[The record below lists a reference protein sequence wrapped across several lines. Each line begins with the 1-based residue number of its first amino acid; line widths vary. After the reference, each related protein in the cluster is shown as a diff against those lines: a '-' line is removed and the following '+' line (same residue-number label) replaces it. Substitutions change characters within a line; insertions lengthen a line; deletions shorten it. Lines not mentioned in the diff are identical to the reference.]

1 MNNQM
6 QFIFLWS
13 CVPPDFVVQIN
24 NFFSLVL
31 FSPLI
36 HRRRGEKQMNKTY
49 KYKLGSSLKIHFTF
63 FYPKDVQ
70 NVFWKTIG
78 CVEIL
83 EMKQIAEDWGVEK

>member
-1 MNNQM
+1 
-6 QFIFLWS
+6 
-13 CVPPDFVVQIN
+13 
-24 NFFSLVL
+24 
-31 FSPLI
+31 
-36 HRRRGEKQMNKTY
+36 MNKTY

-63 FYPKDVQ
+63 FYPKEVQ

>member
-1 MNNQM
+1 
-6 QFIFLWS
+6 
-13 CVPPDFVVQIN
+13 
-24 NFFSLVL
+24 
-31 FSPLI
+31 
-36 HRRRGEKQMNKTY
+36 MNKTY

-83 EMKQIAEDWGVEK
+83 EMKQIAEDWGVEKWVQKSMCYSPLGIKYWSKGWL